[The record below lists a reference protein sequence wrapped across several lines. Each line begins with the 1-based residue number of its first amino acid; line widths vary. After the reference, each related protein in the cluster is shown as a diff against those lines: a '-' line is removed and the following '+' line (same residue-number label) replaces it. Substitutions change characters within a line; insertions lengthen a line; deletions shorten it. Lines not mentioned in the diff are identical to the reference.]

1 MAAEFEQGFFGFG
14 EAAWHGL
21 GELRPGHTDWN
32 DIPTFAPLYASMV
45 HQEPMYQRMPNGEYV
60 PVQGSFLNVRDRDS
74 QVVGE
79 VKGKYTILQ
88 SLEAA
93 SIVKPL
99 IDAGIASVDNCFTL
113 KNGKMAIMVLRWN
126 SSTNAIDP
134 VYKFLSIN
142 NSFDG
147 SAPLQVFFGA
157 IREVCANTVRLAV
170 KEAQNMMVIRH
181 TESSEEKLKEARKMI
196 ETGTKYFSN
205 MDRIFAEM
213 KEKTFTIEQLISVV
227 KKTWKMKEAKDGE
240 ELSKKTVTTN
250 ANLLA
255 EIIRLTEEGQGVN
268 LPGVKGTAWGAFNAI
283 SEYTD
288 HYSTVKVHGVKG
300 NETLRNAKEDEAR
313 VISNL
318 WGTSNDYK
326 NEALENI
333 LELVHIAA

>member
-21 GELRPGHTDWN
+21 GELRPGKTDWN
-32 DIPTFAPLYASMV
+32 DIPAFAPLYSSMV
-45 HQEPMYQRMPNGEYV
+45 HQEPVYQRMANGEYF
-60 PVQGSFLNVRDRDS
+60 PVSNSFLNVRERDS
-74 QVVGE
+74 QVVGI

-99 IDAGIASVDNCFTL
+99 IDAGVASVDNVFTL

-126 SSTNAIDP
+126 SKDDSPDP
-134 VYKFLSIN
+134 MHKFLSIN

-157 IREVCANTVRLAV
+157 IREVCANTVRIAV
-170 KEAQNMMVIRH
+170 KETENMMVIRH

-196 ETGTKYFSN
+196 ETATKYFSN
-205 MDRIFAEM
+205 MDRIFEDM
-213 KEKTFTIEQLISVV
+213 KKKTFTIQQLIDVV
-227 KKTWKMKEAKDGE
+227 KKTWKMKVGE
-240 ELSKKTVTTN
+240 DVSKKTITTN
-250 ANLLA
+250 TNLLK
-255 EIIRLTEEGQGVN
+255 EIIRLTEEGKGVD

-288 HYSTVKVHGVKG
+288 HYSTVKIHGTNG
-300 NETLRNAKEDEAR
+300 DENIRNAKEGEAR

-318 WGTSNDYK
+318 WGTSNDFK

-333 LELVHIAA
+333 LEMVQLAA